1 MKRINLQRIFIPL
14 HFTKLLV
21 LTLIL
26 CMMSCVT
33 AQAENVT
40 YIDESGNSRNADATV
55 ITSSTNTL
63 SGWYVVK
70 DTVETGGLTV
80 AQNADAHII
89 LASGGT
95 LTITASN
102 RGIERVDS
110 EPGSLYIYGV
120 GSNSGTL
127 NINSSGTGINVL
139 NYTQNGGT
147 VNISATGT
155 NALGISAA
163 ENVNIN
169 GGTLTINS
177 NSYSIF
183 AGDTA
188 GDARSITITNGQ
200 IDADNTF
207 VAGPVG
213 TSTSDYV
220 GTITLG
226 LKDSSGYIKAGGYT
240 AGTVKVA
247 DNQTLFSED
256 GTESYA
262 GTLTSS
268 QIANKKLI
276 KGKLGIVQHAM
287 ILGSQ
292 IKVMFYVYF
301 PNGYSSADYT
311 MSFDVSGDI
320 SENPERLAS
329 TETITEGSDTL
340 YGYPCYVNSVQMA
353 DTIHAA
359 LYDKDGKAILTEDYT
374 AKTYLDSVIASADK
388 FSSETVDLCK
398 AIKDYGHYVQIPLAA
413 EHKWVIGKKHKEM
426 DAANTYNAN
435 DVSSA
440 KDGAAA
446 YALTKENAPTFTY
459 ALYLDSKTTLQ
470 VILEPEGGNT
480 ITDLACTNSDGSAIG
495 DSLSIDTEN
504 NIVTIAD
511 ISAHELGNFYKITGK
526 ATSDFTITISPLSY
540 VHSVLNDTTEVVEG
554 INNGVTSLYNYYDK
568 TITYRKTNP

>member
-413 EHKWVIGKKHKEM
+413 ENGWTIGREHAKMKSADKYDD
-426 DAANTYNAN
+426 DAVLLAKQGVADYA
-435 DVSSA
+435 VS
-440 KDGAAA
+440 KDS
-446 YALTKENAPTFTY
+446 NAPSFTY
-459 ALYLDSKTTLQ
+459 ALYLDSKTTL
-470 VILEPEGGNT
+470 VVSFDST
-480 ITDLACTNSDGSAIG
+480 ITDLKCVSG
-495 DSLSIDTEN
+495 DVSN
-504 NIVTIAD
+504 NILTIAD
-511 ISAHELGNFYKITGK
+511 ISAHELGNVYTITGQNGDN
-526 ATSDFTITISPLSY
+526 TFTVKISPLSY
-540 VHSVLNDTTEVVEG
+540 VYGVLFKDTTEVVTG
-554 INNGVTSLYNYYDK
+554 IKNGVISLYDYY
-568 TITYRKTNP
+568 YRTMRYRTKHSAE